1 MPPSNAQTSSNLPSL
16 KGEEWF
22 QLSESLPFSLHF
34 TVQRSEIFES
44 QGLLSNQPSRSSGTP
59 CRPSYNKISRANA
72 LSVGPLLNELLLPL
86 QSDWHLLFQ
95 FPLLQSPLL
104 QPAAKWEGKKGW
116 KGLGR
121 NTLYVRL
128 QKSYLVWEDFISA
141 TDWKINKL
149 QTVYPM
155 IAECFW
161 QCAVIGLDGVIAR
174 PQKGNAEC
182 VCPWC
187 NPRRSVEQGWPLFS
201 DGYALFLSFW

>member
-1 MPPSNAQTSSNLPSL
+1 MPKRLQTCPLWRARSDFSCLKAFHFHSTSQCNVVRYLNLR
-16 KGEEWF
+16 
-22 QLSESLPFSLHF
+22 
-34 TVQRSEIFES
+34 V
-44 QGLLSNQPSRSSGTP
+44 
-59 CRPSYNKISRANA
+59 
-72 LSVGPLLNELLLPL
+72 LSVINRAGAQAHRVVHRITRFQGRMRCPLLNELLLPL

-141 TDWKINKL
+141 TDWKINQL

-187 NPRRSVEQGWPLFS
+187 NPRRSVKPGWPLFS
-201 DGYALFLSFW
+201 DGYALALFLWY